1 MQRRAL
7 FVLLFAAA
15 FGAAGCS
22 TKHIVRAAPP
32 SVSAPPPEEAPPL
45 PPPPM
50 PPAVETKTEEP
61 PPEAAPPEEPAPA
74 PAKRPA
80 PRPRPAQPE
89 TADPVPPK
97 PAPPQISPQLSA
109 KDLAAAQNNTRS
121 NIKTAED
128 NLQLASGKQP
138 NLSAAQKDLVE
149 KISGFLS
156 QAHEA
161 IIASDWVRAQNLA
174 EKAGVLS
181 NELVKSLK

>member
-1 MQRRAL
+1 M
-7 FVLLFAAA
+7 
-15 FGAAGCS
+15 
-22 TKHIVRAAPP
+22 
-32 SVSAPPPEEAPPL
+32 PPE
-45 PPPPM
+45 
-50 PPAVETKTEEP
+50 VETKTEEP
-61 PPEAAPPEEPAPA
+61 PPEAAPPEEPPPA

-89 TADPVPPK
+89 TADPAPPK
-97 PAPPQISPQLSA
+97 PAPPQISPQLSP
-109 KDLAAAQNNTRS
+109 KDLAAAQSNTRS

-138 NLSAAQKDLVE
+138 SLSAAQKDLVE

-161 IIASDWVRAQNLA
+161 IIAGDWVRAQNLA

>member
-1 MQRRAL
+1 MRAQLPSGMHNMRRRAL

-45 PPPPM
+45 PPPP
-50 PPAVETKTEEP
+50 
-61 PPEAAPPEEPAPA
+61 A

-89 TADPVPPK
+89 IADPTPPK
-97 PAPPQISPQLSA
+97 PAPPQISPQLSP
-109 KDLAAAQNNTRS
+109 KDLAAAQSNTRS

-138 NLSAAQKDLVE
+138 SPSAAQKDLVE

-161 IIASDWVRAQNLA
+161 IIAGDWVRAQNLA